1 MSEVSESSVVFTH
14 MTPQSA
20 KLEPAP
26 FFRSRFWEDL
36 PTRKQ
41 LIEDPKY
48 IEFASKWPR
57 PVESRLTNE
66 N

>member
-14 MTPQSA
+14 MTPQGA

-48 IEFASKWPR
+48 IEFASKWLR
-57 PVESRLTNE
+57 PVESRLTN
-66 N
+66 